1 MSILT
6 TIAAALAL
14 FNSVSNINL
23 SASDVQIKK
32 NNLLRDY
39 VIASNDQNGYCLEF
53 LNNLEKTNQIQDF
66 TNVTVLTHGLGSS
79 YKDWLPIYR
88 NENGDASDS
97 KCLETDY
104 SIPFVIN
111 NYANNLNDI
120 DLPIYV
126 FKPVDPVDA
135 DTYND
140 DFKKISIRQF
150 TMDSNNVCGL
160 KAVNK
165 IEIDDII
172 SKRIVLIYNDP
183 NSQWCDLDISAKRFE
198 LALSNI
204 LCQIYNAQLGNL
216 GKINLIGHSRGGL
229 INLLFATKHA
239 KLVNNMISLG
249 TPFEGSSW
257 ARIFYDVKYMSAL
270 AYDYNHIPQDVLVLQ
285 DLLNPDHI
293 TKHSSLFN
301 SKCTNI
307 NSYALGF
314 NMTGAALL
322 CFFISYFKGNNFA
335 INCLENI
342 DSFLSNPEQMLSSIN
357 ETISNAPLLEIIIQV
372 IEELTGQ
379 EINFEGL
386 TTELMI
392 NKFVAAIM
400 RIIKKV
406 CEASFT
412 IACGAKAISD
422 LSVLVCNFFGG
433 NQEANKTNTILGAVV
448 DFISNIIFAVNDC
461 PSAWLS
467 LGVPSENINSD
478 VCVNTNS
485 QIGANY
491 FNFDKTDIITISPL
505 SNPSIYDYEHCAR
518 PDDALAPHN
527 FETKNPEA
535 INNIMDFLSLHNGLD
550 TFDILSIDITK
561 PISFAVFVD
570 DKEAIESLFSTRTIT
585 PSMYGFE
592 DYYVYEKDL
601 KNNPV
606 RGTKSFIVDDST
618 VSTKILRTGYIQN
631 EKIVLSPNRKDAGAA
646 YIEYT
651 FDKPIYK
658 VDLNLSMWS
667 ENEDSLNSGQFLFL
681 VHEQYKMNA
690 IKNSFLYPRGSN
702 ISDYSTTGYTTSEI
716 ITNNLFNAHLLD
728 LKMISAVPHK
738 ELFDTEI
745 VHGSILG
752 YEININNLSKNR
764 NNQDK
769 IEIYFDKPV
778 TSFGLY
784 TGVLQI
790 TSQTRNKGRVCI
802 GDIVVYE

>member
-23 SASDVQIKK
+23 NTSDLQIKK
-32 NNLLRDY
+32 DNLLRDY

-53 LNNLEKTNQIQDF
+53 LNNLEKNNQIRDF
-66 TNVTVLTHGLGSS
+66 TNITVLTHGLGSS

-88 NENGDASDS
+88 NENGDALDS
-97 KCLETDY
+97 KYLETDY

-120 DLPIYV
+120 DLPVYV
-126 FKPVDPVDA
+126 FKPVDPVDV

-140 DFKKISIRQF
+140 DFEKISIRQF
-150 TMDSNNVCGL
+150 TMDSNDVCGL
-160 KAVNK
+160 KTVNK
-165 IEIDDII
+165 IEIDDIT

-198 LALSNI
+198 LALSNV

-257 ARIFYDVKYMSAL
+257 AKIYYDIQYMNAL
-270 AYDYNHIPQDVLVLQ
+270 ASNYEDIPKDVLVLQ

-293 TKHSSLFN
+293 TEYSSKFN
-301 SKCTNI
+301 SKCANI

-322 CFFISYFKGNNFA
+322 CFFISYLKSNAVAVSCVRALGEILSCPQRLIDA
-335 INCLENI
+335 INEKI
-342 DSFLSNPEQMLSSIN
+342 K
-357 ETISNAPLLEIIIQV
+357 NAPLVEILINSLESL
-372 IEELTGQ
+372 IEQ
-379 EINFEGL
+379 NINFEGL
-386 TTELMI
+386 TNELMI
-392 NKFVAAIM
+392 NKFI
-400 RIIKKV
+400 
-406 CEASFT
+406 ASFIKIIRT
-412 IACGAKAISD
+412 ICISSFPAACAAKAISD
-422 LSVLVCNFFGG
+422 LSVFVCNFFGG
-433 NQEANKTNTILGAVV
+433 NQEANKTNAILGAVV
-448 DFISNIIFAVNDC
+448 DFISNILAAINDC
-461 PSAWLS
+461 PAAWIALEI
-467 LGVPSENINSD
+467 PSENINSD
-478 VCVNTNS
+478 VCVSTHS
-485 QIGANY
+485 QIGNNY
-491 FNFDKTDIITISPL
+491 YNFDKTDVITISPL
-505 SNPSIYDYEHCAR
+505 SSPFIYNYEHCAR
-518 PDDALAPHN
+518 PDKPLAPHN

-535 INNIMDFLSLHNGLD
+535 VNKIMQFLMEHDGLD
-550 TFDILSIDITK
+550 TFDISTIDITK
-561 PISFAVFVD
+561 PIHYAVFAE
-570 DKEAIESLFSTRTIT
+570 DKANIESLFTTKIIS
-585 PSMYGFE
+585 PCMYGFE

-606 RGTKSFIVDDST
+606 RETKSFIVDDST

-681 VHEQYKMNA
+681 VHEQYKINA

-728 LKMISAVPHK
+728 LKMISAIPHK

-784 TGVLQI
+784 TGVLKI

-802 GDIVVYE
+802 GDVVVYE